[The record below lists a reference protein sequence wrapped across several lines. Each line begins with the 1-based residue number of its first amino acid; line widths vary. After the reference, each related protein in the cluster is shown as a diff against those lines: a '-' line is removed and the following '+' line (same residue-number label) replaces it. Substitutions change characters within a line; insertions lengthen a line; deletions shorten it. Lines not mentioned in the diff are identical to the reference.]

1 MNKKPFSDILLT
13 EVKLPK
19 PLARIVKSNEPKPK
33 LLRRLLDKELH
44 KHPFA
49 IPVFTIIA
57 LSFLTMFG
65 LVFIGGNNIGS
76 NDSHVVQLSVDDKRL
91 TVPTKAL
98 TVQDFLERSKVKLK
112 EGDIVEPATET
123 QIDSD
128 DFRVNVYRAKPVTI
142 VDGGKRIQALSA
154 ATTPRSIAAQAG
166 VQVHAE
172 DRITQANP
180 KDVLRDQVLGTELV
194 IERATPVSLNL
205 YGTAV
210 TVRTHSDTVAD
221 LLKEKNVSVAGS
233 DTVMPVSHTAITPR
247 MQIFI
252 TRLGTKIETKTEDI
266 PNEQQIVEDTNLS
279 FGTVALRQAGSPG
292 KKLVTYQIELQNGV
306 EIGRK
311 VIQEV
316 RVQEPVARITARGK
330 AVSIPADKTAWM
342 VAAGINQNDYP
353 YVNYI
358 ISHEN
363 ALWCPTRWQGQRA
376 CPPYYVELYLG
387 AESNPSL
394 GYGLCQ
400 STPANKMAAN
410 GDDWR
415 TNAVT
420 QLKWCSAYANRVYG
434 GWEGAYNAWTRRLN
448 DSGRGWW

>member
-1 MNKKPFSDILLT
+1 MNKNPNHFKDILVR
-13 EVKLPK
+13 EVKLPSRLKHAVEK
-19 PLARIVKSNEPKPK
+19 PELKKKFI
-33 LLRRLLDKELH
+33 RRLLDKELH

-49 IPVFTIIA
+49 IPVITFTV
-57 LSFLTMFG
+57 LSFLTMFS
-65 LVFIGGNNIGS
+65 LVILGGSNVGS
-76 NDSHVVQLSVDDKRL
+76 NDSHVVQLSVDNKRV

-98 TVQDFLERSKVKLK
+98 TVQDFLDRSKVKLK
-112 EGDIVEPATET
+112 EGDVVEPASDT

-154 ATTPRSIAAQAG
+154 ATTPRAIAAQAG

-180 KDVLRDQVLGTELV
+180 KEVLRDQVLGSELV
-194 IERATPVSLNL
+194 IERATPVNLNL

-210 TVRTHSDTVAD
+210 TVRTHSGTVAD
-221 LLKEKNVSVAGS
+221 LLKEKNVSLAGS
-233 DTVMPVSHTAITPR
+233 DTVLPASDTTVTPG

-252 TRLGTKIETKTEDI
+252 TRVGTKIETKPEDI
-266 PNEQQIVEDTNLS
+266 PNEQQIVEDTTLS

-292 KKLVTYQIELQNGV
+292 KKLVTYQIDLQNGV
-306 EIGRK
+306 EVGRK

-316 RVQEPVARITARGK
+316 RVQEPVARVTARGK

-342 VAAGINQNDYP
+342 VAAGIKSGDYP

-358 ISHEN
+358 LSKESG
-363 ALWCPTRWQGQRA
+363 WCPTKWQGQVGY
-376 CPPYYVELYLG
+376 CPPYYEPLHSIDSGY
-387 AESNPSL
+387 

-400 STPANKMAAN
+400 STPASKMASA
-410 GDDWR
+410 GSDWQ
-415 TNAVT
+415 TSAVT
-420 QLKWCSAYANRVYG
+420 QLRWCSGYASRYG
-434 GWEGAYNAWTRRLN
+434 GWEGAYNFWV
-448 DSGRGWW
+448 SHHWW